1 MMNELSSRLV
11 KCFSAVFPHLAE
23 NEIVIA
29 TPSGVEGWD
38 SLASITL
45 VSVIEEEFAIQID
58 PEDIEHLVSFEMVLD
73 YLKNKQPVAGQ

>member
-1 MMNELSSRLV
+1 MNELNSRLV
-11 KCFSAVFPHLAE
+11 KCFSAVFPQLAE
-23 NEIVIA
+23 TEILIA

-58 PEDIEHLVSFEMVLD
+58 PEDIEHLVSYEMVLD
-73 YLKNKQPVAGQ
+73 YLQNKQPVAGQ